1 MKKIFLIFST
11 IFLLISCSNTS
22 QKQLNDIRA
31 RIKTNKGNINV
42 YLYPEGAP
50 ITVLSFI
57 NLAKRGYYDNLNF
70 HRVVEKT
77 LIQGGDPAGDGTG
90 GPGYFIDNEIA
101 LSWLNFYDS
110 GMLAMANAGANTNG
124 SQFFIT
130 LREINSLNGDY
141 TVFGEIIDTKDAKIV
156 SDIVQGDIIES
167 IEIIGS
173 TDWLYKEYKEKI
185 EEWNKILDANK
196 DFDVKNDS
204 NKLEETKEKNE
215 N

>member
-1 MKKIFLIFST
+1 MRKIILIFST
-11 IFLLISCSNTS
+11 MFLLLACSNTS
-22 QKQLNDIRA
+22 QRQLNDIRA
-31 RIKTNKGNINV
+31 RIKTNKGDINV
-42 YLYPEGAP
+42 YLYPEAAP

-57 NLAKRGYYDNLNF
+57 NLAKRGYYNNLTF

-77 LIQGGDPAGDGTG
+77 LIQGGDPVGDGTG

-110 GMLAMANAGANTNG
+110 GMLAMANAGPNTNG

-141 TVFGEIIDTKDAKIV
+141 TVFGEIIDTKDARIV
-156 SDIVQGDIIES
+156 SNIVQGDIIES
-167 IEIIGS
+167 IEILGN
-173 TDWLYKEYKEKI
+173 TEWLYKEYKEKV
-185 EEWNKILDANK
+185 EEWNTILDNNNYFDLRNK
-196 DFDVKNDS
+196 VTE
-204 NKLEETKEKNE
+204 LKEKDE